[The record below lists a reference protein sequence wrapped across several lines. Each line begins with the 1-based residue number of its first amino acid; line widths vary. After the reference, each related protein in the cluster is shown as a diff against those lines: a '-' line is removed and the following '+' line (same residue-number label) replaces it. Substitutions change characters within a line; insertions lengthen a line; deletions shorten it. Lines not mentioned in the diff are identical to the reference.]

1 MKIFLIV
8 FCLLLE
14 VVPASAQVSFIY
26 DQQSSTN
33 NTANLV
39 PTANFSLGSSIG
51 QSFTPSLASID
62 FVRLRF
68 YNSGG
73 RQQRSA
79 SGTIY
84 VNLWSGGISNGVLLA
99 ATAPVFL
106 SLSPLQVPDTTDF
119 FFQESAALN
128 SGGVY
133 YLQPII
139 NPQVGS
145 LTPEIFIPPFNPGTY
160 AGGTL
165 LVNGVVY
172 PQYDL
177 WFREGLI
184 VVPEPASARLLLV
197 TILGLAAIR
206 HKTKPG

>member
-73 RQQRSA
+73 SQQPA
-79 SGTIY
+79 SGTIH
-84 VNLWSGGISNGVLLA
+84 VNLWSGSISICCWW
-99 ATAPVFL
+99 
-106 SLSPLQVPDTTDF
+106 Q
-119 FFQESAALN
+119 
-128 SGGVY
+128 
-133 YLQPII
+133 
-139 NPQVGS
+139 
-145 LTPEIFIPPFNPGTY
+145 
-160 AGGTL
+160 
-165 LVNGVVY
+165 
-172 PQYDL
+172 
-177 WFREGLI
+177 
-184 VVPEPASARLLLV
+184 
-197 TILGLAAIR
+197 
-206 HKTKPG
+206 